1 MKTKF
6 VLMGVTCIVHL
17 TLLLLVLYNNR
28 VEEVSEIQHLV
39 QAHVTPPAPQTTMN
53 LTSSAFGQ
61 NQMIPSTYTCDA
73 ANSNPDLA
81 WSGVPAGTASLALI
95 MDDPD
100 VPKTIRPDGLWA
112 HLVAYNISPDT
123 TMLKQGARFDGR
135 YGKNSAGDLAYGG
148 PCPPD
153 KMHRY
158 FFRIYALDTIL
169 DLPEGASKEEVVHAM
184 KGHIL
189 SQASL
194 IGLYERVSSNTQT
207 ASSTPQ

>member
-6 VLMGVTCIVHL
+6 VLMGVTCIVLL
-17 TLLLLVLYNNR
+17 TLLILVLHNNK

-53 LTSSAFGQ
+53 ITSSAFGQ

-100 VPKTIRPDGLWA
+100 VPTSIKSDGMFVHW
-112 HLVAYNISPDT
+112 VVFNIDPK
-123 TMLKQGARFDGR
+123 MLGVSASSTLEGTQGLNDA
-135 YGKNSAGDLAYGG
+135 GKPGYIG

-153 KMHRY
+153 REHRY
-158 FFRIYALDTIL
+158 FFKLYALDQKL
-169 DLPEGASKEEVVHAM
+169 DLPAGVSKTDVEAKM
-184 KGHIL
+184 TGHIL
-189 SQASL
+189 QQAEL
-194 IGLYERVSSNTQT
+194 MARYDKLERQKKV
-207 ASSTPQ
+207 PE